1 MLADKPSMPANKPL
15 CRKARS
21 RLGTRRKM
29 KNQSV
34 QALLE
39 DIRLVS
45 EQNYEIVEAVRAFTE
60 DF

>member
-1 MLADKPSMPANKPL
+1 
-15 CRKARS
+15 
-21 RLGTRRKM
+21 M

-45 EQNYEIVEAVRAFTE
+45 EQNHEIVEAVRALV
-60 DF
+60 